1 MADVQEIEQTAQAAS
16 AGGGPMG
23 KLLIA
28 GFMGGVIVVECL
40 LAYLFIP
47 SAEEVAALAEQN
59 MTKKLPAN
67 LVADGTQT
75 PADDGESSVEIVLG
89 EYSMTVGQRN
99 ASTALRVDFHLA
111 GIVLAEDESE
121 FDNLM
126 ERFPARFRQIVLRE
140 VRSADREDFDD
151 PELGLLKRRI
161 LEKSNNLFGRPVL
174 KSLIVDDFSYIE
186 Q

>member
-1 MADVQEIEQTAQAAS
+1 MSDAQENEQVPQANHT
-16 AGGGPMG
+16 GGGMMG

-67 LVADGTQT
+67 LLGDDPEAAAD
-75 PADDGESSVEIVLG
+75 AAEESVEIVLG

-111 GIVLAEDESE
+111 GIVSADDEGE
-121 FDNLM
+121 FENLM
-126 ERFPARFRQIVLRE
+126 DRYQARFRQIVLRE

-161 LEKSNNLFGRPVL
+161 LERSNSLFGNPIL

>member
-1 MADVQEIEQTAQAAS
+1 MADAQENEQTLQADNAR
-16 AGGGPMG
+16 GGTMS

-67 LVADGTQT
+67 LMGDDPEATAAD
-75 PADDGESSVEIVLG
+75 AEKSVEIVLG
-89 EYSMTVGQRN
+89 EYSMTVAQRN

-111 GIVLAEDESE
+111 GIVLTENESE
-121 FDNLM
+121 FQNLM
-126 ERFPARFRQIVLRE
+126 ERYPARFRQIVLRE
-140 VRSADREDFDD
+140 IRSADREDFDD

-161 LEKSNNLFGRPVL
+161 LEKSNSLFGNPIL
-174 KSLIVDDFSYIE
+174 KSLVVDDFSYIE